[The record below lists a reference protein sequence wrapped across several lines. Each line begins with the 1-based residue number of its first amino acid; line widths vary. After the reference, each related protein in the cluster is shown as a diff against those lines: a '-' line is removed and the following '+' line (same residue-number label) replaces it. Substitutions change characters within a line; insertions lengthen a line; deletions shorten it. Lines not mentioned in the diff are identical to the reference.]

1 MQIHLMLKNSST
13 IIAAVALTP
22 FQEDDYHL
30 VNWSMNL
37 NDAEVCVVHIL
48 SVSPDFQKRYCE
60 RDN

>member
-48 SVSPDFQKRYCE
+48 SVSPDFQKRY
-60 RDN
+60 